1 MDEKKIRQIVQE
13 ELKRNNNA
21 ARFGVNNIPFH
32 THDGINSPQIKEEN
46 VIPSV
51 SVSGRITF
59 AQITDYTLNLNAS
72 FTPTHIMLYGIAYN
86 PAGSVIRAHVIG
98 TANLGPSFYF
108 QPGTTE
114 STITGD
120 IQYPFVD
127 PNLGVTVPLQSS
139 SFFLGTN
146 GSTTFRGQPGEGHI
160 LDVQY
165 AGTVY
170 ARMTV
175 TEFNKNRVVFRVSYL
190 ETDWEIY
197 TNIVIT

>member
-1 MDEKKIRQIVQE
+1 MDDQKIRKIVQDE
-13 ELKRNNNA
+13 IRRSHGGS
-21 ARFGVNNIPFH
+21 RFGINEIPFH
-32 THDGINSPQIKEEN
+32 THDGVDSQRIKSEN
-46 VIPSV
+46 IMPSV

-59 AQITDYTLNLNAS
+59 ARITDYTLNLNAS
-72 FTPTHIMLYGIAYN
+72 FTPSHIMLYGIAYST
-86 PAGSVIRAHVIG
+86 GSPTIRASVTG

-114 STITGD
+114 TTVTGN
-120 IQYPFVD
+120 IQYPFVN

-139 SFFLGTN
+139 NFFLATN

-160 LDVQY
+160 LDVQF

-175 TEFNKNRVVFRVSYL
+175 TEFNKTRVVFKVSYL
-190 ETDWEIY
+190 EPTWEIY